1 MREATELTTERGQRI
16 EEALRSPNPIVSL
29 RALVLELS
37 AEGQSKANI
46 LALFERFLAH
56 LQENPAREADADAV
70 RDVMDFL
77 VGWCSPH
84 MKLLREHGDVSP
96 TASPRGS

>member
-1 MREATELTTERGQRI
+1 MEREERF
-16 EEALRSPNPIVSL
+16 EEALRSPDPVASL

-46 LALFERFLAH
+46 LALFERFLTQ
-56 LQENPAREADADAV
+56 LQDNPAREADADAV

-84 MKLLREHGDVSP
+84 MKLLPEDGDVSP
-96 TASPRGS
+96 AASPRGS